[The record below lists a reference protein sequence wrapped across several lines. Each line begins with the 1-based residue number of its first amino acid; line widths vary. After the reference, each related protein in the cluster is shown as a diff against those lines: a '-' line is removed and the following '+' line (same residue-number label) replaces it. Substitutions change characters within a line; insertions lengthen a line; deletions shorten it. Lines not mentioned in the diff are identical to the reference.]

1 MRSFRSTDGT
11 NWGIDVALPG
21 SSNAMVI
28 FRHPDGRSSRNDRYN
43 WFISS
48 QPEARS
54 VTSRLAAV
62 ALGMIV
68 GGAVGN
74 VLDRAF
80 RSGGDGLF
88 GGAVVDF
95 IDLQWWPIFNVAD
108 AGVVVGAILLVVST
122 FLPGPDNAPDDR
134 TAA

>member
-54 VTSRLAAV
+54 VTSRLSPAKVMESIDDA
-62 ALGMIV
+62 ALGRLF
-68 GGAVGN
+68 A
-74 VLDRAF
+74 
-80 RSGGDGLF
+80 RSMP
-88 GGAVVDF
+88 VSRH
-95 IDLQWWPIFNVAD
+95 
-108 AGVVVGAILLVVST
+108 AIESNL
-122 FLPGPDNAPDDR
+122 AR
-134 TAA
+134 